1 MNKTLVST
9 KKLIL
14 AKIDQLKH
22 FFLKKRPEEIQETKA
37 PYPYNL
43 ADECPDKC
51 GCKEGECESDRIF
64 FSELYMYYAYKEKMF
79 QVMAEKKKQQELED
93 LMKSEEQREEQN
105 EKQSENESENEK
117 QNENEN
123 EED

>member
-14 AKIDQLKH
+14 AKIDQVKLC
-22 FFLKKRPEEIQETKA
+22 FLKKKPEEIQETKA

-79 QVMAEKKKQQELED
+79 KVMAEKKKQQELED
-93 LMKSEEQREEQN
+93 LMKSEEQNGN
-105 EKQSENESENEK
+105 ENG
-117 QNENEN
+117 NENEN
-123 EED
+123 EEV